1 MFWLTEMRYTKQ
13 MVLNRRVPWP
23 CGAHGWWLW
32 LLIWGATAACRQPAS
47 SLPQD
52 AGSPRV
58 APPVAQLATPSK
70 PAPTTTQASDAALP
84 TEDVA
89 VAVQPEERFA
99 AAQTPKLAPSQVCSR
114 PVAEAPGMRV
124 LGREHGYADY
134 EKPFGCIA
142 QSVWDGSAL
151 RSLADTA
158 AGWIGLPSP
167 SPDRGKAALRFARL
181 VYFAFEPVLD
191 QPTAAFRRPGAPKF
205 AAPRVETM
213 RDGSLTATLFTQPSF
228 PGPID
233 IVRQW
238 RLRFAAD
245 GRLLEAVPLQQKTFD
260 WHTDPEFLRS
270 DGRVDK

>member
-1 MFWLTEMRYTKQ
+1 
-13 MVLNRRVPWP
+13 MVLNRLVLWP
-23 CGAHGWWLW
+23 CGALGWWVW

-47 SLPQD
+47 SPPQD

-58 APPVAQLATPSK
+58 TPPLTHPQAAAPTK
-70 PAPTTTQASDAALP
+70 PAPTATHASDAALP
-84 TEDVA
+84 AADVA
-89 VAVQPEERFA
+89 AAVQPEERFA
-99 AAQTPKLAPSQVCSR
+99 TAQTPKLAPSQVCSR
-114 PVAEAPGMRV
+114 PVAEVPGMRV

-134 EKPFGCIA
+134 DKPFGCIA
-142 QSVWDGSAL
+142 QSVWEGGAL

-158 AGWIGLPSP
+158 AAWIGPPSP
-167 SPDRGKAALRFARL
+167 TQSHSPDRGKAALRFIRL

-191 QPTAAFRRPGAPKF
+191 QPTAVFRRSGAPKF
-205 AAPRVETM
+205 AAPRVETL

-233 IVRQW
+233 MVRRW
-238 RLRFAAD
+238 KLRFAAD
-245 GRLLEAVPLQQKTFD
+245 GRLLEAVVLQQKTFD